1 VKLGGNVVLSQGK
14 NVIKATSLK
23 IDMDTGNAVIER
35 TPDKSGTTSWVSS
48 LSKKGVKG
56 TKTVPLRPA
65 QNGRPSAVFY
75 PTQLSKPGSAKAKP
89 KKTTKARKVTP
100 KRAPPPAKASSWG
113 TSREVFE
120 Q

>member
-1 VKLGGNVVLSQGK
+1 MEFR
-14 NVIKATSLK
+14 ATSLK
-23 IDMDTGNAVIER
+23 IDMETGNAVIER
-35 TPDKSGTTSWVSS
+35 TPDQSGTTSWVSS
-48 LSKKGVKG
+48 LSKKGEKG

-89 KKTTKARKVTP
+89 KKTPKARKVTP
-100 KRAPPPAKASSWG
+100 KQAPRPAKATSWG